1 MYTEE
6 GQKVR
11 ISRRTGTVV
20 PKPPELKDRKDFKSR
35 ATYIEGELDTKAEAV
50 TKVTYI
56 PSLNSFENDV
66 LISLGREDE
75 IKENK
80 CSEL

>member
-1 MYTEE
+1 MHTFQLAYTSIACSLPCRVKYMYTEE

-35 ATYIEGELDTKAEAV
+35 ATYIGGCV
-50 TKVTYI
+50 
-56 PSLNSFENDV
+56 
-66 LISLGREDE
+66 
-75 IKENK
+75 
-80 CSEL
+80 

>member
-1 MYTEE
+1 MY
-6 GQKVR
+6 
-11 ISRRTGTVV
+11 I
-20 PKPPELKDRKDFKSR
+20 FIKSLGHLS
-35 ATYIEGELDTKAEAV
+35 IVEGELDTKAEAV

-56 PSLNSFENDV
+56 PSLSSFENDV